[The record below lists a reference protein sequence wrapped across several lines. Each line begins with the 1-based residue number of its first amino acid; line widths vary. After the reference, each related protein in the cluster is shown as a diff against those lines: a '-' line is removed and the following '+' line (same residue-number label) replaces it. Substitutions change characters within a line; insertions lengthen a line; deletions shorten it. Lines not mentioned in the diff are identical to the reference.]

1 MRQGVR
7 SAAAQRALV
16 ALVTLLVGCTASKA
30 QIQIISAEQ
39 ALRRAE
45 EYEADT
51 LALYEYQMAAQYLAK
66 AKEEA
71 GWSDFRIADALA
83 RQSAEWSDRAIIFV
97 ERHGRAQFNLEGLS
111 DTEKPMTSPGPAP
124 APAPEPEPG
133 EIDPWD
139 EEEEP

>member
-1 MRQGVR
+1 MRQGVLW
-7 SAAAQRALV
+7 AAALV
-16 ALVTLLVGCTASKA
+16 LLGGCTASKA
-30 QIQIISAEQ
+30 QLQIISAEQ

-51 LALYEYQMAAQYLAK
+51 LALYEYQMATQYLAK

-111 DTEKPMTSPGPAP
+111 DTEKPAP
-124 APAPEPEPG
+124 APAPTELQPVEPEPD
-133 EIDPWD
+133 DPWGD
-139 EEEEP
+139 EP